1 MQKNVLERL
10 LNSKSFSGL
19 CQRMLEKTWEGYD
32 PSVEINGMQI
42 YSIEYLHDNL
52 NSILSTFQ
60 WLLKTNLIEYNSY
73 NT

>member
-19 CQRMLEKTWEGYD
+19 CQRMLAKTWKGYD
-32 PSVEINGMQI
+32 PSMEINGMQI
-42 YSIEYLHDNL
+42 YSIENLHDNF

-60 WLLKTNLIEYNSY
+60 CILKTNLVVFIRK
-73 NT
+73 

>member
-1 MQKNVLERL
+1 
-10 LNSKSFSGL
+10 
-19 CQRMLEKTWEGYD
+19 MLEKTWEGYD

-42 YSIEYLHDNL
+42 YSIEYLHDNS

-60 WLLKTNLIEYNSY
+60 WLLKTNLIEHNSY